1 MKGNVV
7 GIPERDILVVGDLDL
22 ETVILVVLVT
32 IMVVGIA
39 DLVTETV

>member
-1 MKGNVV
+1 MNGKVV

-22 ETVILVVLVT
+22 ETVILVVLVA

-39 DLVTETV
+39 DFVTETV

>member
-39 DLVTETV
+39 DLVAETV